1 MYFSVLILLDQL
13 CQQNKLILVDPLF
26 IASFPSLTL
35 ALPLLALPFSPL
47 LPNLLLNSS
56 PAPFLRCPA
65 RISKLAHSRP
75 TSSQIL
81 SFLACPLKRKYII
94 LLPRTSAVWLFLT
107 FLLDHSTVFLQSLS
121 FNQSLSSGSQLKKHF
136 VTSWSVLALVH
147 KVLVWHFCP

>member
-1 MYFSVLILLDQL
+1 MYFSVLTLLDQL
-13 CQQNKLILVDPLF
+13 CQQNRLILVDPLF

-94 LLPRTSAVWLFLT
+94 LLPRTMCSLAISHLPSGS
-107 FLLDHSTVFLQSLS
+107 LDCFPSITFLQSIII
-121 FNQSLSSGSQLKKHF
+121 F
-136 VTSWSVLALVH
+136 W
-147 KVLVWHFCP
+147 